1 VANTT
6 LGLPTDL
13 HDYLRRVA
21 VREPAVLRRLRA
33 ETASMPEANMQIAPE
48 QGALMTLLAELTGA
62 RRCLELGTFTGYS
75 ALAVALVLPPGG
87 RVVCCDMSREWTD
100 VGRRFWAEAGVD
112 DRIEV
117 RIGPAL
123 DSLDAMINEGASDS
137 VDFAFVDAAKE
148 EYPAY
153 YERLM
158 RLVRRG
164 GLMLFDNVF
173 WGGDVVNPEVDDS
186 DVRGIR
192 ELNERLAADERVT
205 VAMVPLADGLTLV
218 RRR

>member
-1 VANTT
+1 
-6 LGLPTDL
+6 
-13 HDYLRRVA
+13 
-21 VREPAVLRRLRA
+21 
-33 ETASMPEANMQIAPE
+33 
-48 QGALMTLLAELTGA
+48 
-62 RRCLELGTFTGYS
+62 
-75 ALAVALVLPPGG
+75 
-87 RVVCCDMSREWTD
+87 MSREWTD

>member
-1 VANTT
+1 MANTT

-13 HDYLRRVA
+13 RDYLRRVA
-21 VREPAVLRRLRA
+21 VREPAVLWRLRA

>member
-1 VANTT
+1 MANTT

-13 HDYLRRVA
+13 HDYLLRVA

-123 DSLDAMINEGASDS
+123 DSLDVMINEGASDS

>member
-1 VANTT
+1 
-6 LGLPTDL
+6 
-13 HDYLRRVA
+13 
-21 VREPAVLRRLRA
+21 
-33 ETASMPEANMQIAPE
+33 
-48 QGALMTLLAELTGA
+48 
-62 RRCLELGTFTGYS
+62 
-75 ALAVALVLPPGG
+75 
-87 RVVCCDMSREWTD
+87 
-100 VGRRFWAEAGVD
+100 
-112 DRIEV
+112 
-117 RIGPAL
+117 
-123 DSLDAMINEGASDS
+123 
-137 VDFAFVDAAKE
+137 
-148 EYPAY
+148 
-153 YERLM
+153 M

>member
-1 VANTT
+1 MANTT

>member
-48 QGALMTLLAELTGA
+48 QGALMALLAELTGA

>member
-1 VANTT
+1 MANTT

-48 QGALMTLLAELTGA
+48 QGALMALLAELTGA